1 MAFVSIFKSRTGIE
15 KEIDSFLN
23 LASESGLIFVQG
35 IDAYLSGNLDNF
47 QEHLTH
53 IVETEKEADTL
64 RHSIEDLLYRKT
76 LIPESRG
83 DVLELIERMDA
94 VLGRFKGVLFQIE
107 IERPQIAAQF
117 HEDLKSLVNCVIHAV
132 EAATLSLRAYFKDIS
147 QATDHIHKVAF
158 WETEADKAGTRLQ
171 KMIFGY
177 PDMGL
182 DLKMQL
188 RDLCR
193 RIDKIADQAED
204 LGDSLGIYII
214 KRSL

>member
-76 LIPESRG
+76 Y
-83 DVLELIERMDA
+83 
-94 VLGRFKGVLFQIE
+94 
-107 IERPQIAAQF
+107 
-117 HEDLKSLVNCVIHAV
+117 
-132 EAATLSLRAYFKDIS
+132 T
-147 QATDHIHKVAF
+147 
-158 WETEADKAGTRLQ
+158 
-171 KMIFGY
+171 
-177 PDMGL
+177 
-182 DLKMQL
+182 
-188 RDLCR
+188 
-193 RIDKIADQAED
+193 
-204 LGDSLGIYII
+204 
-214 KRSL
+214 